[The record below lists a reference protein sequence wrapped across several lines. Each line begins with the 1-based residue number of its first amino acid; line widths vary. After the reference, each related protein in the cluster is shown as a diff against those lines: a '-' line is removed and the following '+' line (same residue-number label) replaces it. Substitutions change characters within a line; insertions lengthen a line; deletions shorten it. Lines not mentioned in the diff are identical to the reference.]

1 MIILIIF
8 LILTV
13 LSILVCCFVA
23 GSTPYDREADDE
35 AQLEFLRKYRES
47 RNRYT
52 SLSTAKFHTSYSSAV
67 CPAFLSYQ

>member
-1 MIILIIF
+1 MIIFIIF

-13 LSILVCCFVA
+13 LSILVCCFAA

-47 RNRYT
+47 R
-52 SLSTAKFHTSYSSAV
+52 K
-67 CPAFLSYQ
+67 

>member
-23 GSTPYDREADDE
+23 DSTPYDREADDE

-47 RNRYT
+47 RNR
-52 SLSTAKFHTSYSSAV
+52 
-67 CPAFLSYQ
+67 

>member
-23 GSTPYDREADDE
+23 GLIPYDRVADDE
-35 AQLEFLRKYRES
+35 AQLEFLRKYREY
-47 RNRYT
+47 RNR
-52 SLSTAKFHTSYSSAV
+52 
-67 CPAFLSYQ
+67 

>member
-23 GSTPYDREADDE
+23 GSTPREADDE

-47 RNRYT
+47 RNR
-52 SLSTAKFHTSYSSAV
+52 
-67 CPAFLSYQ
+67 